1 MSNDEREP
9 PEFDD
14 LDLPEEDL
22 PQPAEDMFG
31 PAEEML
37 PPDED
42 MAEPSEEMFQPGD
55 ETLQPSDDTTPAEA
69 SAEDAVAEPFEAP
82 LSAAGPDEVTGEDEE
97 EKEEGEEEEE
107 EEEKEEKEGL
117 LAKLQQADP
126 YMVML
131 AISLAAILIS
141 ILCLFFELRTYNSDI
156 KAEEAKQ
163 RVGMMPAVQSG
174 PPSTTAAA

>member
-97 EKEEGEEEEE
+97 EKEEGN
-107 EEEKEEKEGL
+107 
-117 LAKLQQADP
+117 LARGYLDQYPLSVLRTEDLQQ
-126 YMVML
+126 
-131 AISLAAILIS
+131 
-141 ILCLFFELRTYNSDI
+141 RH
-156 KAEEAKQ
+156 
-163 RVGMMPAVQSG
+163 QS
-174 PPSTTAAA
+174 